1 MMQSLLVDN
10 LKTYYF
16 TNSGVVR
23 AVDGVTFELKKGE
36 SLGLAGES
44 GSGKSTLALSIMR
57 ILPSFAKIVSGR
69 ILLDSID
76 ILSISEKDFNKS
88 FRWKKISMIFQGA
101 MNALDPVYNI
111 RDQLYEILKYHN
123 YKDRFEDR
131 AKEVLEEV
139 ELESSVL
146 NRYPHELSGGMK
158 QRVVI
163 ASSLLLKPNLLIA
176 DEPTTA
182 LDVLVQAEIINL
194 LKRLKREGMSI
205 MLITHDLAIISEI
218 AEKICI
224 MYAGEI
230 AEFGRAKDIY
240 TKPMHP
246 YTQALIKAI
255 PRLRGEKKLS
265 YIKGSQPNLIEPLEG
280 CRFRDKCPYVMDV
293 CKKTPPLIKSNDGYV
308 RCWLYK

>member
-131 AKEVLEEV
+131 
-139 ELESSVL
+139 
-146 NRYPHELSGGMK
+146 
-158 QRVVI
+158 
-163 ASSLLLKPNLLIA
+163 
-176 DEPTTA
+176 
-182 LDVLVQAEIINL
+182 
-194 LKRLKREGMSI
+194 
-205 MLITHDLAIISEI
+205 
-218 AEKICI
+218 
-224 MYAGEI
+224 
-230 AEFGRAKDIY
+230 
-240 TKPMHP
+240 
-246 YTQALIKAI
+246 
-255 PRLRGEKKLS
+255 
-265 YIKGSQPNLIEPLEG
+265 
-280 CRFRDKCPYVMDV
+280 
-293 CKKTPPLIKSNDGYV
+293 
-308 RCWLYK
+308 